1 MEKEA
6 VSEKKKILVID
17 DEEILTRT
25 FVKLLEKSGHD
36 AFFVKTGDDAIEIVK
51 EVDFDLIITDVRM
64 PGMNGFETLKN
75 IHAFCEEQRKEHP
88 PEIVITGYVDEALE
102 KQIKELGVG
111 AYLYKPFD
119 IDVLLNHVKRLLK

>member
-1 MEKEA
+1 M
-6 VSEKKKILVID
+6 SEKKKVLIID

-25 FVKLLEKSGHD
+25 FVKLLEKCGYD

-64 PGMNGFETLKN
+64 PGMNGFETLKG
-75 IHAFCEEQRKEHP
+75 IRVVCEEQRKKHP
-88 PEIVITGYVDEALE
+88 PEIVITGFVDEALE
-102 KQIKELGVG
+102 KQIKEFGTD